1 MTSIDMAA
9 AVFEGQMKFCEQLG
23 SPLMARLL
31 RVLAADIK
39 AGGPVAELLK
49 PFEGDPI
56 SAVLAL
62 RVAGAFH
69 RRALDNPS
77 SSLAQLYPSCGGD
90 GGATLEDDDVSQLL
104 LHDLAANP
112 AHYASY
118 LESPPQTNEVGR
130 SAVMV
135 GGYFVIAAE
144 TKLPLDVCEIGA
156 SAGLNLGFDQFHY
169 KLGGKT
175 FGDPNSPVKLT
186 PDWHGNPPPELVPLN
201 VRSRRACDIAPLDIA
216 LPETE
221 RRLASYI
228 WPDQP
233 ERMARLAGAIT
244 LARGL
249 NVQVE
254 QESADDFVVRTL
266 RERTPG
272 GVLVIAH
279 TIMWQYMP
287 EPMRNDIERS
297 IREAGAVATTD
308 APLAWLRLEP
318 RDPIDPPSLQ
328 LTVWPEGI
336 DRDLAIA
343 HPHGA
348 SIKWL

>member
-1 MTSIDMAA
+1 MTSIDVAA

-31 RVLAADIK
+31 RVLAEDIK
-39 AGGPVAELLK
+39 AGGAVAELLK
-49 PFEGDPI
+49 PFDGDPV
-56 SAVLAL
+56 SSVLAL

-69 RRALDNPS
+69 RRALDDPN

-90 GGATLEDDDVSQLL
+90 GGATLDDDAVCRLL
-104 LHDLAANP
+104 LDDLAVNP
-112 AHYASY
+112 AHYARY

-130 SAVMV
+130 SAAMI

-144 TKLPLDVCEIGA
+144 TGLPLDVCEIGA

-169 KLGGKT
+169 NLGGKE
-175 FGDPNSPVKLT
+175 FGDPNSPVKLS
-186 PDWHGNPPPELVPLN
+186 PDWHDNPPPKATPLN

-221 RRLASYI
+221 RRLASYT

-233 ERMARLAGAIT
+233 ERMARLTGAIS
-244 LARGL
+244 LARSL
-249 NVQVE
+249 DVKVE
-254 QESADDFVVRTL
+254 QASADDFVVRAL
-266 RERTPG
+266 RERLPG

-287 EPMRNDIERS
+287 EDMRKDIDQT
-297 IREAGAVATTD
+297 IQAAGAVATAD

-328 LTVWPEGI
+328 LTLWPGGEG
-336 DRDLAIA
+336 RDLAIA

-348 SIKWL
+348 SVQWL

>member
-1 MTSIDMAA
+1 MTSIDKAA
-9 AVFEGQMKFCEQLG
+9 AAFERQLAFCEQLG

-31 RVLAADIK
+31 RVLATDIK

-56 SAVLAL
+56 SSALAL

-69 RRALDNPS
+69 RRALDNPT

-90 GGATLEDDDVSQLL
+90 GGATLDDDAVRRLL
-104 LHDLAANP
+104 NDDLAAHST
-112 AHYASY
+112 HYARY

-135 GGYFVIAAE
+135 GGYLLIAAE
-144 TKLPLDVCEIGA
+144 TRLPLDVCEIGA
-156 SAGLNLGFDQFHY
+156 SAGLNLGFDQFY
-169 KLGGKT
+169 YDLGGVT
-175 FGDPNSPVKLT
+175 IGDPHSPVKLV
-186 PDWHGNPPPELVPLN
+186 PDWHGKPLPEVTPLN
-201 VRSRRACDIAPLDIA
+201 VRSRKACDIAPLDIA

-233 ERMARLAGAIT
+233 ERMARLTGAT
-244 LARGL
+244 SLARSL
-249 NVQVE
+249 DVKVE
-254 QESADDFVVRTL
+254 KASADDFVVRTL
-266 RERTPG
+266 RERAPG

-279 TIMWQYMP
+279 TIMWQYLP
-287 EPMRNDIERS
+287 EDMRKDIEQT
-297 IREAGAVATTD
+297 IHEAGAVATAD
-308 APLAWLRLEP
+308 APIAWLRLEP

-328 LTVWPEGI
+328 LTLWPGGES
-336 DRDLAIA
+336 RDLAIA
-343 HPHGA
+343 HPHG
-348 SIKWL
+348 SSVQWL